1 MEETAKL
8 QRRLAAIMALD
19 AVGYSRLMEA
29 NEEATHAALKRLRQ
43 QILDPSIKEYNGRI
57 VKSTGDGLLVEFAS
71 AVNAVSCAVAI
82 QSAVVESQKAAAEPH
97 LEFRIGVNLGDIII
111 DESDIYGD
119 GVNIAARLEASASPN
134 CVHISGPVY
143 DQVRSKLP
151 YSFADLGEQALKNIS
166 SPVRVYRCSLSS
178 DQEPNRLSLPLPARP
193 SIAVLPF
200 NNMSG
205 DVEQEYFAD
214 GITEDI
220 ITALSKWRWFF
231 VIARNSSFTYKGRA
245 VSVAQVGRELGV
257 QYVLE
262 GSVRKSGNRVRITAQ
277 LVEAASG
284 KHIWADRFDNE
295 LIDVFEVQDAV
306 TRNVAAAIEPALART
321 EIQQARA
328 KSLDNLPAW
337 DHHLR
342 GLWHFHQ
349 FTKHDAVHAIR
360 HFNEA
365 IRLNPD
371 LVDAHVGLARTHF
384 SRAVYLVSDASG
396 DDVGVTLK
404 EARQALALDDENI
417 YGYYILSLA
426 SAHVDRIDD
435 ALWAARRAT
444 ELNGNFAQGYFA
456 LAVASCFAGA
466 PEEALAAI
474 DVALRLSP
482 NDSQKNAWLAQR
494 ASALYLLGRYPEAIE
509 NATESRRIRW
519 FHTAVRVM
527 AAAHAQLGELEQ
539 ARSAVSELV
548 QSERGDKTIEDV
560 KRPFRRKVD
569 RDHYEEGLRKAG
581 LPDK

>member
-8 QRRLAAIMALD
+8 ERRLAAIMAID

-29 NEEATHAALKRLRQ
+29 NEEATHAALKSLRQ
-43 QILDPSIKEYNGRI
+43 QIIDPSIKEYSGRI
-57 VKSTGDGLLVEFAS
+57 VKSTGDGLLIEFAS

-82 QSAVVESQKAAAEPH
+82 QRAVAEAQEASHGPH

-111 DESDIYGD
+111 DDSDIYGD

-134 CVHISGPVY
+134 SVHISGPVY

-151 YSFADLGEQALKNIS
+151 YSFTDLGEQVLKNIS
-166 SPVRVYRCSLSS
+166 MPVRIYRCSLSS
-178 DQEPNRLSLPLPARP
+178 EHEPNRFSLPLPGRP

-205 DVEQEYFAD
+205 DVEQDYFAD
-214 GITEDI
+214 GITEDV

-245 VSVAQVGRELGV
+245 VSVAQVGKELGV

-262 GSVRKSGNRVRITAQ
+262 GSVRKSGNRIRITAQ

-306 TRNVAAAIEPALART
+306 TRSVAAAIEPALARI
-321 EIQQARA
+321 EVQQARA
-328 KSLDNLPAW
+328 KSLDSLAAW
-337 DHHLR
+337 DHYLR
-342 GLWHFHQ
+342 GHWHFHQ
-349 FTKHDAVHAIR
+349 FTKHDAAHAIG

-371 LVDAHVGLARTHF
+371 LADAYVGLARTHF
-384 SRAVYLVSDASG
+384 SRAIYLISDASG
-396 DDVGVTLK
+396 GDVGFALK
-404 EARQALALDDENI
+404 MAQQALALDDENI
-417 YGYYILSLA
+417 YAYYILSLA

-456 LAVASCFAGA
+456 LAVASCFAGL
-466 PEEALAAI
+466 PEDALTAI
-474 DVALRLSP
+474 DLALRLSP
-482 NDSQKNAWLAQR
+482 NDPQKNAWLAQR
-494 ASALYLLGRYPEAIE
+494 ASTLYLLGRYAEAIA
-509 NATESRRIRW
+509 NAVESRRIRW
-519 FHTAVRVM
+519 FHTAVRVL
-527 AAAHAQLGELEQ
+527 AASYAQLDQMEL
-539 ARSAVSELV
+539 ASSAVSELL
-548 QSERGDKTIEDV
+548 QAERGDKTINDV
-560 KRPFRRKVD
+560 MRPFRRKAD
-569 RDHYEEGLRKAG
+569 RDHYAEGLRKAG
-581 LPDK
+581 LPDG